1 MALPTVKLAR
11 KTVELYPDMQVSDE
25 VDAALDAVEEA
36 KKAAAQEAD
45 APGRQLA
52 SKALSAA
59 NKAVSAAEK
68 ALAEIQER
76 AKSSVLEVII
86 DQMPKKA
93 WREFETA
100 YPPREGDKV
109 DELYTVNWDVF
120 LGAYLEQRPP
130 QVRWQQSGEPVEVVP
145 SEWPAWVETIGDPEY
160 TKLAVAILGLNR
172 QKAARPF

>member
-36 KKAAAQEAD
+36 KKTAAQEAE

-59 NKAVSAAEK
+59 NKAVTAAEK

-100 YPPREGDKV
+100 HPPREGDKV
-109 DELYTVNWDVF
+109 DEVYTLNWDEFV
-120 LGAYLEQRPP
+120 GAYLEQKPP
-130 QVRWQQSGEPVEVVP
+130 QVRWQASGEPVEVIP
-145 SEWPAWVETIGDPEY
+145 SEWPTWVETISDPEY
-160 TKLAVAILGLNR
+160 QKLAFAILNLNR

>member
-36 KKAAAQEAD
+36 KKAAAQEAE

-59 NKAVSAAEK
+59 HKAVTAAEK

-76 AKSSVLEVII
+76 AKSSVLEVVI
-86 DQMPKKA
+86 DQMAKKT
-93 WREFETA
+93 WREFQA
-100 YPPREGDKV
+100 AHPPREGDKI
-109 DELYTVNWDVF
+109 DNDYNINWDSFV
-120 LGAYLEQRPP
+120 GAYLEQVPP
-130 QVRWQQSGEPVEVVP
+130 PVRWQQSAEPVEVIP
-145 SEWPAWVETIGDPEY
+145 SEWAAWVETISDPEY
-160 TKLAVAILGLNR
+160 QKLAFAILELNR
-172 QKAARPF
+172 RVAVRPF